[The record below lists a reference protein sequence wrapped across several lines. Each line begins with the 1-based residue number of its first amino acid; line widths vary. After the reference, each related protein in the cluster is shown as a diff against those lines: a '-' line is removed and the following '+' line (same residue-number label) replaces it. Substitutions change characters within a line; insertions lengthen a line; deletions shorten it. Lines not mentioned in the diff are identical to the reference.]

1 MLSEQASYSIS
12 VLNTANMTIKSRKS
26 SQGLERSVWHLVQ
39 MFSYEK
45 REIHFSTSVNLE
57 HLQLKAKTSSITLK
71 TSQILKRYK
80 MFSPFK
86 RKLYEVGEKHLLF
99 LSTVIKRGNHI
110 AHFKA
115 M

>member
-1 MLSEQASYSIS
+1 M
-12 VLNTANMTIKSRKS
+12 KK
-26 SQGLERSVWHLVQ
+26 ERSTLAHQ
-39 MFSYEK
+39 
-45 REIHFSTSVNLE
+45 VNLE